1 MAHLG
6 EFFIN
11 TEGRYEKV
19 ADLTGITFEDGKQYT
34 FQIQNSAT
42 VISAAEKPTKG
53 GFYINTPAL
62 NLYTKQAG
70 EDLWIKTESYFYI
83 LNPTILNISE

>member
-11 TEGRYEKV
+11 TEGQYKKV

-42 VISAAEKPTKG
+42 VISASEKPTKG
-53 GFYINTPAL
+53 GFYINTPTL

-70 EDLWIKTESYFYI
+70 EDLYIKTSYP
-83 LNPTILNISE
+83 NSILNIAD

>member
-6 EFFIN
+6 EFSIN
-11 TEGRYEKV
+11 TFGQYKKLS
-19 ADLTGITFEDGKQYT
+19 DLTGISFEDGKQYT

-42 VISAAEKPTKG
+42 IISASSVPTKG
-53 GFYINTPAL
+53 GFYISQPTL

-70 EDLWIKTESYFYI
+70 EDLYIKTNFFNAVI
-83 LNPTILNISE
+83 NIAI

>member
-6 EFFIN
+6 EFVID
-11 TEGRYEKV
+11 TKSRYEKV

-34 FQIQNSAT
+34 FQIQNNAT
-42 VISAAEKPTKG
+42 IISAAEKPIKG
-53 GFYINTPAL
+53 GFYINTPSL

-70 EDLWIKTESYFYI
+70 EDLWIKTLFGSVV
-83 LNPTILNISE
+83 LNISK

>member
-6 EFFIN
+6 EFVIN
-11 TEGRYEKV
+11 TQGQYEKV

-42 VISAAEKPTKG
+42 IISATEKPTKG
-53 GFYINTPAL
+53 GFYINTPVL
-62 NLYTKQAG
+62 NLYTKQPG
-70 EDLWIKTESYFYI
+70 EDLYIKTLFFRA
-83 LNPTILNISE
+83 ILNIAE

>member
-6 EFFIN
+6 EFVIN
-11 TEGRYEKV
+11 TGGQYKKV

-42 VISAAEKPTKG
+42 IISSATKPTKG
-53 GFYINTPAL
+53 GFYINTPVL
-62 NLYTKQAG
+62 NRYTKKES
-70 EDLWIKTESYFYI
+70 EDLYIKTQLFKA
-83 LNPTILNISE
+83 ILNIAE

>member
-6 EFFIN
+6 EFVIN
-11 TEGRYEKV
+11 TGGQYKKV
-19 ADLTGITFEDGKQYT
+19 SDLTGITFEDGKQYT

-42 VISAAEKPTKG
+42 VISATEQPTKG

-62 NLYTKQAG
+62 NLYTKQTG
-70 EDLWIKTESYFYI
+70 EDLWIKTNFYFSSV
-83 LNPTILNISE
+83 ILNIAE

>member
-6 EFFIN
+6 EFIIN
-11 TEGRYEKV
+11 TEGQYAKV
-19 ADLTGITFEDGKQYT
+19 ADLTGINFEDGKQYT

-42 VISAAEKPTKG
+42 VISATQKPTKG
-53 GFYINTPAL
+53 GFYINTPTL

-70 EDLWIKTESYFYI
+70 EDLWIKTQFGSVV
-83 LNPTILNISE
+83 LNISE